1 MCVGAHRGLS
11 GLKYNHMVNAQAG
24 AAMQWRPAADGAKR
38 ESSHP
43 MDATSFAPL
52 AGEGNMDTI
61 SGFDHAN
68 ELDSGET
75 SHVADVWAMKVTAI
89 GVGDA
94 FGTGGRFHT
103 CWRLDA
109 AGSTVCVDFGAS
121 SIVGWTRTGRPTLDI
136 DAVVVTHLHGDHFG
150 GLPFLLLESQYVAR
164 RTKPLVIAG
173 PPGLTARLWMLCEAM
188 FAGSSKTAW
197 RFPVEIVEIKP
208 GEGRRLADFEV
219 VTAEVLHPSGAPST
233 AVRLSAGGRTFAYSG
248 DTAWTDALLEVARD
262 ADLFVCECYSGEAPV
277 PHHIDWPTLR
287 KNLPRLT
294 ARSIL
299 VTHLGE
305 SAFSK
310 IDEIRSAGV
319 GVAEDG
325 LVRDL

>member
-1 MCVGAHRGLS
+1 
-11 GLKYNHMVNAQAG
+11 
-24 AAMQWRPAADGAKR
+24 
-38 ESSHP
+38 
-43 MDATSFAPL
+43 
-52 AGEGNMDTI
+52 MDTI
-61 SGFDHAN
+61 SGFDRGD
-68 ELDSGET
+68 EVYSGEGAY
-75 SHVADVWAMKVTAI
+75 VADVCAMKVTAI

-109 AGSTVCVDFGAS
+109 VGCTVCVDFGAS
-121 SIVGWTRTGRPTLDI
+121 SIVGWARTGRPTLDI

-150 GLPFLLLESQYVAR
+150 GLPFLLLESQFVAR
-164 RTKPLVIAG
+164 RSKPLVIAG
-173 PPGLTARLWMLCEAM
+173 PPGLTARLWALCEAM
-188 FAGSSKTAW
+188 FVGSSKINWT
-197 RFPVEIVEIKP
+197 FPLEVIEIEP
-208 GEGRRLADFEV
+208 GVPMRLLDFEV
-219 VTAEVLHPSGAPST
+219 ATTEVLHPSGAPST

-248 DTAWTDALLEVARD
+248 DTAWVEALVDVAHD
-262 ADLFVCECYSGEAPV
+262 ADLFVCECYSGEASV

-305 SAFSK
+305 TAFSK
-310 IDEIRSAGV
+310 IDEIRAAGV

-325 LVRDL
+325 LVRNL